1 MTLQIR
7 KTVFSTILFDL
18 TIVLRLIDGRLQRG
32 RDAVVK
38 QRSRFHVTA
47 NRLVPKQV
55 EEQQR
60 IPDLSIRRPF

>member
-38 QRSRFHVTA
+38 QRSCFHVTA
-47 NRLVPKQV
+47 NRLVPKQI

-60 IPDLSIRRPF
+60 IPDVSIKRPF